1 MATARSPELAR
12 ATAVFLLAVAG
23 ALQTLA
29 GALAFPDWLFL
40 SLLGLAAPIM
50 LARLVLGVQAPGAAR
65 LLSFLA
71 ELFALLALAAVV
83 FAVLSPSTAGGLLVV
98 LWLGWL
104 AVLPLC
110 VWVNRARRSSPLSGV

>member
-1 MATARSPELAR
+1 MATAPRPELAQ

-40 SLLGLAAPIM
+40 SLLGLAAPIL
-50 LARLVLGVQAPGAAR
+50 LARLALSAQTPRAAR
-65 LLSFLA
+65 VVSFLA

-83 FAVLSPSTAGGLLVV
+83 FAVMSPSTAGGLLVL

-104 AVLPLC
+104 AVLPLAA
-110 VWVNRARRSSPLSGV
+110 WLTIAERRV